1 MCYNRSIPTF
11 TNGSDVGFMMDNM
24 EMEISVVI
32 SDETL
37 GYSTDEDIA
46 CYLSAVQSAIEREYP
61 HASVSVERNRDN
73 WPNIVDIRNCPAHLD
88 EDTVCHRV
96 EAISDYVWEKSDLWD
111 PSMK

>member
-1 MCYNRSIPTF
+1 MTLSNKMEDKKPKK
-11 TNGSDVGFMMDNM
+11 MD
-24 EMEISVVI
+24 ISLII
-32 SDETL
+32 SEETL
-37 GYSTDEDIA
+37 GDSTDEDIA

-61 HASVSVERNRDN
+61 HANVSVGRNRGN
-73 WPNIVDIRNCPAHLD
+73 FPIVVGIRNCPAHMD